1 MLFENTKMRVFSL
14 TKKLIQLQFF
24 TLRFCAWWMW
34 VNMMLFLFSWEASL
48 LLFLSASA
56 GICRRA
62 AAGPPRT
69 SWPWWGPRSLGAQ
82 LGSNHVFLIKQAAS
96 ACWRQLAERTM
107 QCVCAGDAFLCSSEE
122 EANAAFVFQPFT
134 RLTICCQQK
143 HWTKWTKF
151 PQRYFIWTFQE
162 VKNKPKVSLWFSQ
175 RQTTQTFYWVRAALL
190 QRILLN

>member
-34 VNMMLFLFSWEASL
+34 VNMMLFLFPWEASL

-82 LGSNHVFLIKQAAS
+82 LGRNHVFLIKQAAFGVLTTACRTDS
-96 ACWRQLAERTM
+96 AACLCWRRISLQLWGRSKR
-107 QCVCAGDAFLCSSEE
+107 CFCFSAFHSSY
-122 EANAAFVFQPFT
+122 
-134 RLTICCQQK
+134 
-143 HWTKWTKF
+143 H
-151 PQRYFIWTFQE
+151 
-162 VKNKPKVSLWFSQ
+162 
-175 RQTTQTFYWVRAALL
+175 LL
-190 QRILLN
+190 PTETLN